1 MFGIFNRLSAQA
13 GDPPDEDRIGP
24 AGSHGAASSSR
35 GAHEEFASWLRAVL
49 IPAGLL
55 MVIVVVFTVALSG
68 GSSCEAPDRAAVF
81 AYHSAKVTACEQ
93 AHVTK
98 AIATTSH

>member
-24 AGSHGAASSSR
+24 AGRHDTASSSR

-49 IPAGLL
+49 IPAALL
-55 MVIVVVFTVALSG
+55 MMIVVVFTVVLSG
-68 GSSCEAPDRAAVF
+68 GSGCEPPDRAAVF
-81 AYHSAKVTACEQ
+81 AYHTAKITACEH
-93 AHVTK
+93 AKVTK